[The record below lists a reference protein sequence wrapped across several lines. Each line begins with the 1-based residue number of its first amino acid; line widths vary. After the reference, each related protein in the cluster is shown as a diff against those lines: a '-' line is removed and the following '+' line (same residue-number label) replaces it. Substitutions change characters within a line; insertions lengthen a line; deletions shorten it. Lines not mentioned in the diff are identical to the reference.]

1 MSVSV
6 ALSAAAAG
14 NAAAANYAAQQ
25 ARKEAH
31 QAKCKIVLAQ
41 FDSKTGS
48 IDQAREYSECVQF
61 MYPSDD
67 NDPAPMSVKI
77 SIACI
82 LIFAIAGMI
91 IGAMH
96 MRDDEPIDML
106 FAGLGGLII
115 GGCVGALVVGFFALI
130 GVILS

>member
-48 IDQAREYSECVQF
+48 VEQAREYSECVQF
-61 MYPSDD
+61 MYPVED
-67 NDPAPMSVKI
+67 NSPAPMSVKI

-82 LIFAIAGMI
+82 LICAIVGMI
-91 IGAMH
+91 IGATH
-96 MRDDEPIDML
+96 MRDDEPIDM
-106 FAGLGGLII
+106 FMAGLVGLIS
-115 GGCVGALVVGFFALI
+115 GCVGALIVGFFALV